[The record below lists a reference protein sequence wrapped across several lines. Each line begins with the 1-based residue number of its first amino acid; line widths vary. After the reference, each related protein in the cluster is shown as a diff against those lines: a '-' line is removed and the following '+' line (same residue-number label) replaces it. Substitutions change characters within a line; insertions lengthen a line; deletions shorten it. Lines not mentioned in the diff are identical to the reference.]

1 MTAPSFRGELERL
14 EVIVRSLER
23 DDLDLDRALALFQ
36 EGVERLR
43 AARALLERSELTVRR
58 VLEAADG
65 TVTSEPVDR

>member
-1 MTAPSFRGELERL
+1 MTAPSFRDELERL